1 MTSDPSAGT
10 TESDGRNDGHRRAAR
25 HLRWASVWGIVLV
38 FGLPPLVGML
48 DLARSTTRIVLVIAC
63 VGVVGMMLLHT
74 YLAHRRRRPTMS
86 APDVALGLRVRSQLV
101 ITGVLGAFA
110 AGRIFAAWAP
120 EELDGLVATIS
131 LLVLA
136 LGVVGAV
143 VAFRLFSRALKI
155 DPPQP
160 RRPRRPDHTD
170 AATST

>member
-1 MTSDPSAGT
+1 
-10 TESDGRNDGHRRAAR
+10 
-25 HLRWASVWGIVLV
+25 
-38 FGLPPLVGML
+38 
-48 DLARSTTRIVLVIAC
+48 
-63 VGVVGMMLLHT
+63 
-74 YLAHRRRRPTMS
+74 MS

-120 EELDGLVATIS
+120 EELEGLVATIS